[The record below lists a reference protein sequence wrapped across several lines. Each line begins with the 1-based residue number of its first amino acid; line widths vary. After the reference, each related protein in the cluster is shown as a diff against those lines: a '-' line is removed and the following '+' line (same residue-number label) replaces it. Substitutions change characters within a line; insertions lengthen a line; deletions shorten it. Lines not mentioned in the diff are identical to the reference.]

1 MVESEGP
8 EAKKAKFAPPTVE
21 EVAALR
27 ECQDVYTGRLA
38 QLKID
43 EILNE
48 ISLSTDDQKTVKKVY
63 DQLVI
68 DLKQI
73 DSRKNVIDL
82 EQPPQR
88 IETVAVPMVMDPVG
102 VKGQLTL
109 TPPTA
114 VRLGGAYVLNAA
126 IKMDNEPIT
135 LDLMIQLPNDSMMQE
150 KDHWDERYF
159 RKRAIYLAYVA
170 SQLSK
175 LKKYQLEFGATRHRI
190 KPKLTI
196 QRDNVKFDV
205 VIACEPFC
213 KV

>member
-1 MVESEGP
+1 M
-8 EAKKAKFAPPTVE
+8 
-21 EVAALR
+21 
-27 ECQDVYTGRLA
+27 
-38 QLKID
+38 
-43 EILNE
+43 
-48 ISLSTDDQKTVKKVY
+48 
-63 DQLVI
+63 I

-73 DSRKNVIDL
+73 DARKNVIDL

-109 TPPTA
+109 TPPTSI
-114 VRLGGAYVLNAA
+114 RLAGAYVLNAA

-150 KDHWDERYF
+150 KDHWDERFF